1 MAAKLLKENL
11 YWIGVENPELRVFDI
26 IMETKKGTT
35 YNSYLLVGED
45 KVAVV
50 DNVKNPFY
58 PEFREN
64 IISVIGDRKVDYIVT
79 LHTECDHSG
88 TIGSLLDDYPEA
100 QVVSSRAAMNYLKDI
115 LNRDFSWIDARDR
128 SVLSLG
134 SDLNLEFISAPNLHW
149 PDTIFAYA
157 REMKTMFTCDFLGCH
172 YAEEEAQSA
181 DDAES
186 YLEEMKY
193 YFDVI
198 MGPFKGFVNK
208 ALDRL
213 NEYDFDMV
221 CVSHGPVHTEDIGF
235 YLEKYRE
242 WAKLPDSY
250 HKDIEILYVSAYG
263 NTADVANHIADRL
276 RAKGETVHVNDI
288 TEIGIP
294 EASRRLEESKAF
306 LIGSP
311 TINRDAVL
319 PAWELLGHASAITNK
334 GKVCGAFGSYG
345 WTGEG
350 VQLLTERLKGLK
362 MSPVEGFRFKFVAS
376 EEEYRLSDEFA
387 DRFLDA
393 VSEKCR

>member
-1 MAAKLLKENL
+1 MAAKQLKEKL
-11 YWIGVENPELRVFDI
+11 YWIGVDNPELRVFDI

-58 PEFREN
+58 DRLKAN
-64 IISVIGDRKVDYIVT
+64 IVETIGDRKVDYIIT

-88 TIGSLLDDYPEA
+88 TIGALLDDYPEA

-115 LNRDFSWIDARDR
+115 LNRDFAWIDAKDK

-134 SDLNLEFISAPNLHW
+134 SDINVEFISAPNLHW

-157 REMKTMFTCDFLGCH
+157 RELKTMFTCDFLGCH
-172 YAEEEAQSA
+172 YADDTAQSA
-181 DDAES
+181 EDADT

-198 MGPFKGFVNK
+198 MGPFKNFVNK
-208 ALDRL
+208 ALDKL
-213 NEYDFDMV
+213 EDYDFDMV

-235 YLEKYRE
+235 YLDKYRE
-242 WAKLPDSY
+242 WARLPEDY
-250 HKDIEILYVSAYG
+250 GKDIEILYVSAYG
-263 NTADVANHIADRL
+263 NTGDVAQHIAEGL
-276 RAKGETVHVNDI
+276 REKGHTVHVNDI
-288 TEIGIP
+288 TEIGIE
-294 EASRRLEESKAF
+294 EASRRLEASKAF

-319 PAWELLGHASAITNK
+319 PTWELLGHASAITNK
-334 GKVCGAFGSYG
+334 GKVCAAFGSYG

-350 VQLLTERLKGLK
+350 VDLLTDRMRGLK
-362 MSPVEGFRFKFVAS
+362 MRPVQGFKFKFVAS
-376 EEEYRLSDEFA
+376 PEEYAACDIFI
-387 DRFLDA
+387 DRFHEE
-393 VSEKCR
+393 VETYS